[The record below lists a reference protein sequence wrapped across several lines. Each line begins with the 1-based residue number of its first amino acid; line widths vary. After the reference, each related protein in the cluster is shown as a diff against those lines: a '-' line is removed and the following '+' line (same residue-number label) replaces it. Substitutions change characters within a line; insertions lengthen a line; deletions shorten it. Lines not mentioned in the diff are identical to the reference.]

1 MNDIEIERRNRIRL
15 TLAAYAYEFENESIM
30 SDGEFDEL
38 AKKIRP
44 EMSTIEGYHITK
56 QIQRYRVL
64 DKFFQTEFSPD
75 TGQWIHKHPE
85 LQHLS
90 WYYKKLRTS
99 LLENNG

>member
-1 MNDIEIERRNRIRL
+1 MNDIEIERRNRVRL

-44 EMSTIEGYHITK
+44 ELSTIQSYHVPT
-56 QIQRYRVL
+56 QIERYKKL

-85 LQHLS
+85 LDLTILS
-90 WYYKKLRTS
+90 YKRLRKI
-99 LLENNG
+99 LLKKNG